1 MKIIFFGSPP
11 FSAYILEQLHINFN
25 VVAVVCS
32 PDNKKGRGRK
42 IHSPAVKQKAEE
54 LKIEV
59 LQPENLKEESFV
71 TGLKNLDS
79 DLFIVVAFRMLPEII
94 WKIPKFG
101 SVNLHTSLLPN
112 YRGAA
117 PINWVLING
126 EKQTGITTFFI
137 NEKIDE
143 GNILLQEDIELN
155 SKITAASLHNIMMK
169 NGGNLLLRTIKG
181 LKDNSIKE
189 IIQKARSSDTITK
202 KLNNELL
209 RIDWN
214 KSSAEIHNLIRG
226 LSPCL
231 EDNTILKDVAICP
244 SAWFYLLVENE
255 KKIRVK
261 LLLSDF
267 ERIEHS
273 LEISS
278 IVTDNKTNFKITVK
292 DGFISIL
299 RLQMEGKKSMDIKS
313 FLAGFQIEDSFTVG

>member
-32 PDNKKGRGRK
+32 PDNEKGRGRK

-59 LQPENLKEESFV
+59 LQPENLKEENFV
-71 TGLKNLDS
+71 TSLKNLNS
-79 DLFIVVAFRMLPEII
+79 DLFIVVAFRMLPEIV

-101 SVNLHTSLLPN
+101 AVNLHTSLLPN

-143 GNILLQEDIELN
+143 GNILLQEKIELN

-169 NGGNLLLRTIKG
+169 NGANLLLRTIKSI
-181 LKDNSIKE
+181 KNNSIKE
-189 IIQKARSSDTITK
+189 IIQKARSSDKITK
-202 KLNNELL
+202 KLNKELL

-214 KSSAEIHNLIRG
+214 KSSSEIHNLIRG

-231 EDNTILKDVAICP
+231 KDDTILKDVAICP

-255 KKIRVK
+255 KQIRVK

-273 LEISS
+273 SEISR

-292 DGFISIL
+292 DGFISVL
-299 RLQMEGKKSMDIKS
+299 RLQMEGKKAMDIKS
-313 FLAGFQIEDSFTVG
+313 FLAGFQIENSFTVC

>member
-32 PDNKKGRGRK
+32 PDNEKGRGRQLN
-42 IHSPAVKQKAEE
+42 SPAVKQKAED

-59 LQPENLKEESFV
+59 LQPKNLKAESFV
-71 TGLKNLDS
+71 TAVRNLNS
-79 DLFIVVAFRMLPEII
+79 DLFIVVAFRMLPEIV
-94 WKIPKFG
+94 WRIPKFG
-101 SVNLHTSLLPN
+101 CINLHTSLLPN

-137 NEKIDE
+137 NDKIDE
-143 GNILLQEDIELN
+143 GNILLQEKIELN
-155 SKITAASLHNIMMK
+155 DKITAASLHNIMMK
-169 NGGNLLLRTIKG
+169 NGANLLLKTIEN
-181 LKDNSIKE
+181 LKNNSIKE
-189 IIQKARSSDTITK
+189 IIQKARPSDKITT
-202 KLNNELL
+202 KLNKELL

-231 EDNTILKDVAICP
+231 EDDTILKDVAICP

-255 KKIRVK
+255 NQIRVK

-273 LEISS
+273 SEISR
-278 IVTDNKTNFKITVK
+278 IVTDNKTNFKIIVK
-292 DGFISIL
+292 DGFISVL
-299 RLQMEGKKSMDIKS
+299 KLQMEGKKAMDIKS
-313 FLAGFQIEDSFTVG
+313 FLAGFQIENSFTIG

>member
-32 PDNKKGRGRK
+32 PDNEKGRGRK
-42 IHSPAVKQKAEE
+42 IYSPAVKQKAEE
-54 LKIEV
+54 LKIKV
-59 LQPENLKEESFV
+59 LQPENLKEENFV
-71 TGLKNLDS
+71 TALKNLNS
-79 DLFIVVAFRMLPEII
+79 DLFIVVAFRMLPEIV

-101 SVNLHTSLLPN
+101 AVNLHTSLLPN

-143 GNILLQEDIELN
+143 GNILLQEKIELN

-169 NGGNLLLRTIKG
+169 NGGNLLLRTIKSI
-181 LKDNSIKE
+181 KNNSIKE
-189 IIQKARSSDTITK
+189 IIQKTRSSDKITK
-202 KLNNELL
+202 KLNKEIL

-231 EDNTILKDVAICP
+231 KDGTILKDVAICP

-261 LLLSDF
+261 LLLSNF

-273 LEISS
+273 SEIYS

-292 DGFISIL
+292 DGFISVL
-299 RLQMEGKKSMDIKS
+299 RLQMEGKKAMDIKS
-313 FLAGFQIEDSFTVG
+313 FLAGFQIEKSFTIG

>member
-1 MKIIFFGSPP
+1 
-11 FSAYILEQLHINFN
+11 
-25 VVAVVCS
+25 
-32 PDNKKGRGRK
+32 
-42 IHSPAVKQKAEE
+42 
-54 LKIEV
+54 
-59 LQPENLKEESFV
+59 
-71 TGLKNLDS
+71 
-79 DLFIVVAFRMLPEII
+79 
-94 WKIPKFG
+94 
-101 SVNLHTSLLPN
+101 
-112 YRGAA
+112 
-117 PINWVLING
+117 
-126 EKQTGITTFFI
+126 
-137 NEKIDE
+137 
-143 GNILLQEDIELN
+143 LQEDIELN

-189 IIQKARSSDTITK
+189 IIQKARSSDIITK

>member
-1 MKIIFFGSPP
+1 MP
-11 FSAYILEQLHINFN
+11 ADLL
-25 VVAVVCS
+25 VA
-32 PDNKKGRGRK
+32 
-42 IHSPAVKQKAEE
+42 
-54 LKIEV
+54 
-59 LQPENLKEESFV
+59 
-71 TGLKNLDS
+71 
-79 DLFIVVAFRMLPEII
+79 
-94 WKIPKFG
+94 
-101 SVNLHTSLLPN
+101 
-112 YRGAA
+112 
-117 PINWVLING
+117 
-126 EKQTGITTFFI
+126 
-137 NEKIDE
+137 
-143 GNILLQEDIELN
+143 
-155 SKITAASLHNIMMK
+155 AASLHNIMMK

-189 IIQKARSSDTITK
+189 IIQKARSSDIITK

>member
-32 PDNKKGRGRK
+32 PDNEKGRGRQLN
-42 IHSPAVKQKAEE
+42 SPAVKQKAEE

-59 LQPENLKEESFV
+59 LQPKNLKAESFV
-71 TGLKNLDS
+71 TAVRNLNS
-79 DLFIVVAFRMLPEII
+79 DLFIVVAFRMLPEIV
-94 WKIPKFG
+94 WRIPKFG
-101 SVNLHTSLLPN
+101 CINLHTSLLPN

-137 NEKIDE
+137 NDKIDE
-143 GNILLQEDIELN
+143 GNILLQEKIELN
-155 SKITAASLHNIMMK
+155 DKITAASLHNIMMK
-169 NGGNLLLRTIKG
+169 NGANLLLKTIEN
-181 LKDNSIKE
+181 LKNNSIKE
-189 IIQKARSSDTITK
+189 IIQKARPSDKITT
-202 KLNNELL
+202 KLNKELL

-214 KSSAEIHNLIRG
+214 KSSSEIHNLIRG

-231 EDNTILKDVAICP
+231 EDDTILKDVAICP

-255 KKIRVK
+255 NQIRVK

-273 LEISS
+273 SEISR
-278 IVTDNKTNFKITVK
+278 IVTDNKTNFKIIVK
-292 DGFISIL
+292 DGFISVL
-299 RLQMEGKKSMDIKS
+299 KLQMEGKKAMDIKS
-313 FLAGFQIEDSFTVG
+313 FLAGFQIENSFTIG